1 MGINLG
7 KEIERQNPVPY
18 VTGKVLKSINI
29 GMKNNHSGIFNCESC
44 DYSCENKQTFD
55 NHMTRTHNPK
65 NVVVKKRV
73 WKKRIKGHFKCAHC
87 TWTGSGLSKHWK
99 SERSLQTT

>member
-1 MGINLG
+1 MPEQCEKCSFKTCRNSNLV
-7 KEIERQNPVPY
+7 EHI
-18 VTGKVLKSINI
+18 
-29 GMKNNHSGIFNCESC
+29 KNNHSGIFYCESC

-55 NHMTRTHNPK
+55 NHVTRTHNPK

-87 TWTGSGLSKHWK
+87 PWTGSVDTIQDFLCKLGMKPHMQL
-99 SERSLQTT
+99 